1 MNKISIAIHG
11 GAGTILRSNLTP
23 ELEQKY
29 MRSMNDSVQAG
40 WKVLAEGGSA
50 LDAVTEAVRTLED
63 DPLFNAGRGSV
74 FTMDATHEMD
84 ATIMDGLTKKAGAV
98 SLVSNVRN
106 PVVLARL
113 IMEKTEHILLCGAA
127 AEKFAAE
134 NGIET
139 ADAEYFFTQA
149 RFDQLQ
155 KARSKAGIILDHSDD
170 KQLGTVGAV
179 ALDSHGNLSA
189 ATSTGGMTNKW
200 PGRIGDSA
208 MIGAGT
214 YADNDTCA
222 VSCTGH
228 GEFFMRAVTAYEVS
242 ALMKMK
248 GLSMEESARSAICDS
263 LGNLGGKGGLIAV
276 DRLGN
281 VAMPFNSKGM
291 YRACFTS
298 GMDEPLI
305 AIFEN

>member
-1 MNKISIAIHG
+1 MKKISIAIHG

-29 MRSMNDSVQAG
+29 MRSLNDSIQAG
-40 WKVLAEGGSA
+40 WKVLTGGGSA
-50 LDAVTEAVRTLED
+50 LDAVTEAVRSLED

-74 FTMDATHEMD
+74 FTSDATHEMD
-84 ATIMDGLTKKAGAV
+84 ATVMDGFTKKAGAV
-98 SLVSNVRN
+98 SLVSNIRN

-113 IMEKTEHILLCGAA
+113 IMENTEHILLCGAA

-134 NGIET
+134 HGIEPEN
-139 ADAEYFFTQA
+139 DEYFFTQA

-208 MIGAGT
+208 IIGAGT
-214 YADNDTCA
+214 YADIETCA

-248 GLSMEESARSAICDS
+248 GWSLEESARSAIHDS
-263 LGNLGGKGGLIAV
+263 LGKLGGKGGLIAV

-281 VAMPFNSKGM
+281 VAMPFNSEGM
-291 YRACFTS
+291 YRACLTT
-298 GMDEPLI
+298 GMDKPLV

>member
-1 MNKISIAIHG
+1 MKKISIAIHG
-11 GAGTILRSNLTP
+11 GAGTILRSNMTQEIEQNYVRSLNDAVTSGWNVLT
-23 ELEQKY
+23 
-29 MRSMNDSVQAG
+29 D
-40 WKVLAEGGSA
+40 GGSA
-50 LDAVTEAVRTLED
+50 LDAVTETVRSLED

-74 FTMDATHEMD
+74 FTSDATHEMD
-84 ATIMDGLTKKAGAV
+84 AAVMDGLTKNAGAV
-98 SLVSNVRN
+98 SLVSKVRN
-106 PVVLARL
+106 PVLLARL
-113 IMEKTEHILLCGAA
+113 IMENTDHIFLCGAA
-127 AEKFAAE
+127 AEKFAE
-134 NGIET
+134 EHGIVPES
-139 ADAEYFFTQA
+139 DEYFFTQA

-155 KARSKAGIILDHSDD
+155 KAKSKAGIILDHSDD

-179 ALDSHGNLSA
+179 ALDSNGNLAA

-200 PGRIGDSA
+200 PGRVGDSA
-208 MIGAGT
+208 IIGAGT

-228 GEFFMRAVTAYEVS
+228 GEYFMRAVTAYEVS
-242 ALMKMK
+242 ALMKLK
-248 GLSMEESARSAICDS
+248 GLSLEGSAWFAIHESLAK
-263 LGNLGGKGGLIAV
+263 LGGKGGLIAV

-281 VAMPFNSKGM
+281 VAMPFNSEGM